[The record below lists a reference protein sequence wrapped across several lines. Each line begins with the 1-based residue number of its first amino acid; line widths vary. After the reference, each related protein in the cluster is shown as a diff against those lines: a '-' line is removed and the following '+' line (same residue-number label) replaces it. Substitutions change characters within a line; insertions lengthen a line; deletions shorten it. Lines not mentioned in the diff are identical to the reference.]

1 MEMVWVKLINVKI
14 MESWAIMIKINR
26 RNIIWD
32 LGKLITCLVIENQTM
47 LILNVLRYD
56 VKLQYKLTLQF
67 RKYCIFI
74 IFFLFILCD
83 VFANEKGQHFASQKD
98 VNYQC
103 IENFNN
109 DYPDDYLSQTMHWK
123 QIRKQIGKLIGKK

>member
-1 MEMVWVKLINVKI
+1 

-56 VKLQYKLTLQF
+56 VKL
-67 RKYCIFI
+67 
-74 IFFLFILCD
+74 
-83 VFANEKGQHFASQKD
+83 
-98 VNYQC
+98 
-103 IENFNN
+103 
-109 DYPDDYLSQTMHWK
+109 
-123 QIRKQIGKLIGKK
+123 

>member
-1 MEMVWVKLINVKI
+1 

-83 VFANEKGQHFASQKD
+83 VFANEKGQHFASQKA

-103 IENFNN
+103 IENLNN
-109 DYPDDYLSQTMHWK
+109 DYPYYDISLTTHHKNHLETKRNNM
-123 QIRKQIGKLIGKK
+123 IILP